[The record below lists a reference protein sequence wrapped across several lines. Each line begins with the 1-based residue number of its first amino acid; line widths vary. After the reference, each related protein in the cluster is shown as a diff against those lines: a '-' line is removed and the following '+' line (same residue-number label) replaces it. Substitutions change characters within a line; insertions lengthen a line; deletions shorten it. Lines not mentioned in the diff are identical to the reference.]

1 MDVKAV
7 QLAYVTI
14 QLVLVKINK

>member
-1 MDVKAV
+1 MDMKAV